1 MRAHQFGNEWIKLPH
16 QRASRLIIMLERSF
30 NQRACMRIIHV
41 IESASTPTPMT
52 GAGEWRLQFLQ
63 LNLQTKC
70 NRRDPSP
77 VISYRSAKKRAANN
91 KLKKLKKY
99 ETKPNDTCSRG
110 CDRPRRLCC
119 GTSSTRPRRGWC
131 MAWTRI
137 WA

>member
-77 VISYRSAKKRAANN
+77 VIGYRSAKKRAANN
-91 KLKKLKKY
+91 KLKKLK
-99 ETKPNDTCSRG
+99 E
-110 CDRPRRLCC
+110 
-119 GTSSTRPRRGWC
+119 
-131 MAWTRI
+131 I
-137 WA
+137 